1 MQIIITW
8 SETSQYP
15 RFDVELASTPTTDP
29 FIKIRGCGIMKKK
42 SDNSEFVSWPST
54 KNQTTGKYWN
64 HVYGSD
70 AFNAAVLAEAKKT
83 QPAAQVPQKAKEAAT
98 GGFDDFPSD
107 LPF

>member
-1 MQIIITW
+1 MKVITTW

-15 RFDVELASTPTTDP
+15 QFDLELASKDGADP
-29 FIKIRGCGIMKKK
+29 FLKIRGCKLMNGK
-42 SDNSEFVSWPST
+42 NGEFVSYPS
-54 KNQTTGKYWN
+54 KKLDSGKYWN

-98 GGFDDFPSD
+98 GGFDDSAYD
-107 LPF
+107 IPFN